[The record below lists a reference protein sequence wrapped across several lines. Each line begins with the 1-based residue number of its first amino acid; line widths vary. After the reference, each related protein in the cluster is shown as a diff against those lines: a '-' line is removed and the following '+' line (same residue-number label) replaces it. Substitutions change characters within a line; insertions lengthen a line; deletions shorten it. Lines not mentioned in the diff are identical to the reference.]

1 MVEKL
6 KTSLTLGTALAVCA
20 FLSGFTGVTS
30 GPAVAQGPFT
40 PHEGLT
46 ITRAYTSQYGP
57 DAEELNTIR
66 SVGPDGVLIDYSDT
80 RGIVAQRLVRSSD
93 RNAARTYLIGFDPS
107 LPRMVPNTTSLGVS
121 SALLKELR
129 TRGSAP
135 VSLMYDRKL
144 SSIPGVLTLVNDNA
158 RMPIMVENQIVNMSV
173 LIARGSFQEGN
184 RNGTG
189 YFYFLSDVNNPIT
202 VEYRIQFNWEKALRT
217 TRTVRVS
224 AGRSEQAAM
233 EQTLRTIRKLDVYG
247 IHFDFDKATIRPQAR
262 GLISDIATTMKNNP
276 AWTIA
281 IRGHTDSLGAPDYN
295 LNLSA
300 RRAEAVKQA
309 IIRNHGIAAGRIT
322 TSGSGM
328 NEPKAPNDTLQG
340 RAQNRRV
347 ELSRTD
353 R

>member
-1 MVEKL
+1 METMLVRFR
-6 KTSLTLGTALAVCA
+6 TFTAALAASA
-20 FLSGFTGVTS
+20 FISGSALVTS
-30 GPAVAQGPFT
+30 TGAFAQGPFT

-57 DAEELNTIR
+57 DAEEFNVIR
-66 SVGPDGVLIDYSDT
+66 SVSPDGVLIDYNDT
-80 RGIVAQRLVRSSD
+80 RGIAAQRLVRSVD
-93 RNAARTYLIGFDPS
+93 RRGASTYLIGFDPS
-107 LPRMVPNTTSLGVS
+107 VPRVIPNTTSLGVS
-121 SALLKELR
+121 SALLNELR

-144 SSIPGVLTLVNDNA
+144 STIPGVLTVVNDNS
-158 RMPIMVENQIVNMSV
+158 RMPVMVENQIVNMPV
-173 LIARGSFQEGN
+173 LIARGSFQKGN
-184 RNGTG
+184 RSGTG
-189 YFYFLSDVNNPIT
+189 YFYFLSDVNNPVT
-202 VEYRIQFNWEKALRT
+202 VEYRIKFSWENAMRT

-247 IHFDFDKATIRPQAR
+247 IHFDFDKASIRPQAR
-262 GLISDIATTMKNNP
+262 SLITDIATTMKNNP
-276 AWTIA
+276 TWTIA

-309 IIRNHGIAAGRIT
+309 IVSGHGINPGRIS
-322 TSGSGM
+322 TSGAGM
-328 NEPKAPNDTLQG
+328 SEPKAPNDTLQG

-347 ELSRTD
+347 ELTRTD

>member
-1 MVEKL
+1 MVRFR
-6 KTSLTLGTALAVCA
+6 TFAAALAASA
-20 FLSGFTGVTS
+20 FVSGIAMMTS
-30 GPAVAQGPFT
+30 PGALAQGPFT

-57 DAEELNTIR
+57 DAEEFNVIR

-80 RGIVAQRLVRSSD
+80 RGIVAQRLVQSGDRSG
-93 RNAARTYLIGFDPS
+93 ARTYLIGFDPS
-107 LPRMVPNTTSLGVS
+107 LPGVIANTTSLGIS
-121 SALLKELR
+121 SALLNELR
-129 TRGSAP
+129 TRGSAS

-144 SSIPGVLTLVNDNA
+144 STIPGVLTVVNDDA
-158 RMPIMVENQIVNMSV
+158 RMPVMIENQIVDVPV
-173 LIARGSFQEGN
+173 LIARGGFQQGN
-184 RNGTG
+184 RSGTG
-189 YFYFLSDVNNPIT
+189 YFYFLNDVNNPLT
-202 VEYRIQFNWEKALRT
+202 VEYRIQFSWEKALRT

-233 EQTLRTIRKLDVYG
+233 EQTLRTLRKLDVYG
-247 IHFDFDKATIRPQAR
+247 IHFDFDKATIRPEAR
-262 GLISDIATTMKNNP
+262 RLIKDIAITLQNNP
-276 AWTIA
+276 TWSIA
-281 IRGHTDSLGAPDYN
+281 IRGHTNSLGRPDYN
-295 LNLSA
+295 VALSA

-322 TSGSGM
+322 TSGAGM
-328 NEPKAPNDTLQG
+328 NEPKTPNDTLQG